1 MIPEMKQKA
10 LRPQHKIS
18 PKSIKAA
25 ESNLTD
31 NKLSEKEIY
40 SMAKFPSENP
50 NPVLR
55 LSQEGIVLYVNK
67 AGRQIIRKWK
77 TIVGSTVP
85 EEIKLIVNDAFSR
98 ELTRTVEIECDE
110 KIFSFHFVPIINE
123 RYINLYGQ
131 DVTERRKVE
140 EKLRQSE
147 EKYRH
152 IFEIANEGI
161 WITDSN
167 RKTILVNQR
176 MADMLGY
183 SIEEIIEKTPSE
195 FLCEDQEEMRQK
207 TGQELKSG
215 IRTTREFK
223 FQRKDGSILWVI
235 SNASPAYDTEGRY
248 FMTISMLT
256 DITERKKIENAL
268 WEAQEKLNIALENG
282 KIGIWEWDI
291 KTDEVIW
298 DERMEKMFGLKP
310 GTFGKTYEEFEKLVH
325 EEDVT
330 HIRKTIEESLV
341 KGVPFETIF
350 RIRPDKESPKYLS
363 AKALVN
369 KDREGNPVKLYGVCF
384 DVTGLKEGT
393 EHLSLKLNEELLRSN
408 KELERFAYVASH
420 DLQEPLRMVSSFTQL
435 LEKQYGDKLDKNAQE
450 YIKFAV
456 DGAERM
462 HDLINGLLEYSRVH
476 SRGKEFS
483 RVKMK
488 SVVQRV
494 MMYFENQL
502 KEKNIKLTFGD
513 LPDLIADEG
522 QMIKLIQNLLS
533 NSIKFSKNNKK
544 IHIGSEIKK
553 DMYIFK
559 VKDEGIG
566 IEEQYY
572 EKIFEIFR
580 RLVPKDEYEGTG
592 IGLAICKRI
601 VERHSGEIW
610 LESKLG
616 EGSTFIFSLPKN
628 KELN

>member
-1 MIPEMKQKA
+1 MIPEMNQKA
-10 LRPQHKIS
+10 SRPQHKIS
-18 PKSIKAA
+18 PKSIKAV

-31 NKLSEKEIY
+31 HKLSEKEIY

-67 AGRQIIRKWK
+67 AGRQIIRKWN
-77 TIVGSTVP
+77 TVVGSTVP
-85 EEIKLIVNDAFSR
+85 EEIKLIVKDAFSR

-131 DVTERRKVE
+131 DVTERSKVE

-147 EKYRH
+147 EKYRL

-161 WITDSN
+161 WITDSD

-183 SIEEIIEKTPSE
+183 SIEEIIAKTPSE
-195 FLCEDQEEMRQK
+195 FLCENQEQISLKTRQK
-207 TGQELKSG
+207 LKSG
-215 IRTTREFK
+215 IRTTQEFK
-223 FQRKDGSILWVI
+223 FQRKEGSILWVI

-248 FMTISMLT
+248 ITVSMLT

-268 WEAQEKLNIALENG
+268 REAQEKLNIALENG

-341 KGVPFETIF
+341 MGIPFETIF
-350 RIRPDKESPKYLS
+350 RIRPDKENPKYLS
-363 AKALVN
+363 AKGLVN
-369 KDREGNPVKLYGVCF
+369 KDREGNPAKLYGVCF

-435 LEKQYGDKLDKNAQE
+435 LEKQYGDKLDKNAQD

-456 DGAERM
+456 DGAKRM

-476 SRGKEFS
+476 TRGKEFS

-488 SVVQRV
+488 NVVQRV

-502 KEKNIKLTFGD
+502 KEKNLKLTFGD
-513 LPDLIADEG
+513 LPDLIADEE
-522 QMIKLIQNLLS
+522 QMIQLIQNLLS
-533 NSIKFSKNNKK
+533 NSIKFSENNKK

-566 IEEQYY
+566 IEEQYFG
-572 EKIFEIFR
+572 KIFEIFR
-580 RLVPKDEYEGTG
+580 RLMPKDEYEGTG